1 MVKTGGEGEQH
12 WQPYFVDGI
21 CVAGIGK
28 KVLCLVSECLFFV
41 NLQVSVFVLLE
52 KRITGGS
59 LDAG

>member
-1 MVKTGGEGEQH
+1 MLLESE
-12 WQPYFVDGI
+12 
-21 CVAGIGK
+21 K